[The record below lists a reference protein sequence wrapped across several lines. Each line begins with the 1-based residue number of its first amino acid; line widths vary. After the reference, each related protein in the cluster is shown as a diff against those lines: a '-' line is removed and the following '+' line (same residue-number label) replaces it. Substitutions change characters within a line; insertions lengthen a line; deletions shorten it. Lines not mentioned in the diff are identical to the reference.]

1 MKTEGYLL
9 DTNILIYLLEGQKE
23 VYQFLLDLKQEV
35 FFIST
40 ISDFEFLSGHP
51 TQTQWQKRVQALEGF
66 APLDFRR
73 ETSMEASRLQKM
85 NLHLRFKDLLIAA
98 TAKVE
103 KLTLVTADKDFKKLK
118 GLKVR
123 LFTGN
128 LK

>member
-9 DTNILIYLLEGQKE
+9 DTNILIYLLEGQKA
-23 VYQFLLDLKQEV
+23 VYQFLLGLKQEV

-40 ISDFEFLSGHP
+40 ISNFEFLSGHS
-51 TQTQWQKRVQALEGF
+51 TEAQWQKRVQALEGF

-73 ETSMEASRLQKM
+73 ETSIEASLFQQM
-85 NLHLRFKDLLIAA
+85 NPHLRFKDLLIAA

-123 LFTGN
+123 LFKGPIQ
-128 LK
+128 